1 MPIIQFLSPARD
13 SAKVSAH
20 SRKVLLDI
28 MKISGIAQITI
39 TSTARTAHD
48 QARIMFENIERHGV
62 AHQKKLYGTYGDKV
76 IDEFL
81 TLKHNGKSRADIITG
96 LTEKINSLGPR
107 NVSRHAGNPNKLNVV
122 DIAPSSINLAVRKK
136 FESAVSNDSRVS
148 NFLMP
153 PKDPAYHLEIP
164 QP

>member
-1 MPIIQFLSPARD
+1 MPIIQFLNLARD
-13 SAKVSAH
+13 SVKVSAY

-28 MKISGIAQITI
+28 MKASGVAQITI
-39 TSTARTAHD
+39 TSTARSAHD
-48 QARIMFENIERHGV
+48 QARIMYENIERHGV
-62 AHQKKLYGTYGDKV
+62 AHQKKLYGSYGDKV
-76 IDEFL
+76 INEYSA
-81 TLKHNGKSRADIITG
+81 LKSNGKSKTDIISG
-96 LTEKINSLGPR
+96 LTTKINSLGPR

-122 DIAPSSINLAVRKK
+122 DIAPSGINLAVRKK
-136 FESAVSNDSRVS
+136 FELTVNNDSRVS

>member
-1 MPIIQFLSPARD
+1 MSIIQFLNPARD
-13 SAKVSAH
+13 SVKVSAY

-28 MKISGIAQITI
+28 MKTSGIAKIII

-62 AHQKKLYGTYGDKV
+62 AHQKNLYGSYGDKV
-76 IDEFL
+76 IDEYS
-81 TLKHNGKSRADIITG
+81 TLKNNGKSKVGIIAG
-96 LTEKINSLGPR
+96 LTVKINSLGPR
-107 NVSRHAGNPNKLNVV
+107 NVSKHAGNPNKLNVV

-136 FESAVSNDSRVS
+136 FELAVNNDSRVS
-148 NFLMP
+148 SFLTP

>member
-1 MPIIQFLSPARD
+1 MPIIQFLNPTRD

-28 MKISGIAQITI
+28 MNASGIGQITI
-39 TSTARTAHD
+39 TSTARTAYD
-48 QARIMFENIERHGV
+48 QAKIMFENIERHGLT
-62 AHQKKLYGTYGDKV
+62 HQKKLYGPYGDKV
-76 IDEFL
+76 IDEYS
-81 TLKHNGKSRADIITG
+81 TLKQSGKSKTDIISG
-96 LTEKINSLGPR
+96 LTAKINSLGPR

-136 FESAVSNDSRVS
+136 FESVVNNDSRVS
-148 NFLMP
+148 NFLIP